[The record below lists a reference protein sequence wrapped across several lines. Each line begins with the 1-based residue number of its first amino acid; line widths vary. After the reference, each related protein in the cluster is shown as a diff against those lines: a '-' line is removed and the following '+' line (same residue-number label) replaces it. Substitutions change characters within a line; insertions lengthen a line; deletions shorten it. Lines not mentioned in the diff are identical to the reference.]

1 MSLFGSKHPTTCRN
15 CKATLSYSAF
25 SDVATCRQCGEEVAT
40 GHEEQLR
47 AAIEVDKNGTLS
59 YPPHAAGRAIAY
71 CSAIYGMA
79 THDEQFDGAK
89 VEQHFRDNQS
99 PSTADA
105 ELVPS
110 GWEGRGLRLRNT
122 HDDRTGRMHV

>member
-1 MSLFGSKHPTTCRN
+1 MSLFSTKHPKECRN
-15 CKATLSYSAF
+15 CKAKLSYSPFTDIAVC
-25 SDVATCRQCGEEVAT
+25 SSCGNEMAT

-47 AAIEVDKNGTLS
+47 ASIEADKSGKLS

-89 VEQHFRDNQS
+89 VEQHFKSNQS
-99 PSTADA
+99 TYTGEA
-105 ELVPS
+105 ELVHS
-110 GWEGRGLRLRNT
+110 GWEGRGLRL
-122 HDDRTGRMHV
+122 G